1 MFTISF
7 DFDETTKKIKN
18 LKVISSDPGAPTL
31 QVLDNKIQLTQAAI
45 ELIGAKVGDKLVIN
59 YWTVDN
65 QTTFPVI
72 SLATDKT
79 EEGTKITKSLTM
91 SYRGKQNEILK
102 IYGEKFTIEPFND
115 TMFKLTKM
123 EEENLA
129 EEEIDLENTN
139 NLTLNN
145 FDNEF

>member
-7 DFDETTKKIKN
+7 DFDEITKKIKN
-18 LKVISSDPGAPTL
+18 LKVISSDPGTPTL

-91 SYRGKQNEILK
+91 SYRGKQAEILK
-102 IYGEKFTIEPFND
+102 IYGEKFTIEPFNE

-129 EEEIDLENTN
+129 EEETDLENTN
-139 NLTLNN
+139 NLILND
-145 FDNEF
+145 FDYEF

>member
-31 QVLDNKIQLTQAAI
+31 QLLDNKIQLSQAAM
-45 ELIGAKVGDKLVIN
+45 ELIGAKVGDRLVIN

-65 QTTFPVI
+65 QLTFPVI

-79 EEGTKITKSLTM
+79 EEGTKTTKSLTM
-91 SYRGKQNEILK
+91 SYRGKQAEILK
-102 IYGEKFTIEPFND
+102 MYGENFRVEPFKDN
-115 TMFKLTKM
+115 MFKLVKI
-123 EEENLA
+123 EEENLS
-129 EEEIDLENTN
+129 EEMIDLENTN
-139 NLTLNN
+139 NLTFND
-145 FDNEF
+145 FNEE

>member
-31 QVLDNKIQLTQAAI
+31 QVLDNKIQFTQAAI

-91 SYRGKQNEILK
+91 SYRGKQSEILK
-102 IYGEKFTIEPFND
+102 IYGEKFTVEPFND
-115 TMFKLTKM
+115 TMM

-139 NLTLNN
+139 NLTLNT

>member
-18 LKVISSDPGAPTL
+18 LKVISSDPGEPTL
-31 QVLDNKIQLTQAAI
+31 QLLDNKIQLSQAAM
-45 ELIGAKVGDKLVIN
+45 ELIGAKVGDRLVIN

-65 QTTFPVI
+65 QLTFPVI
-72 SLATDKT
+72 GLANDKT
-79 EEGTKITKSLTM
+79 EDGCKITKSKTV
-91 SYRGKQNEILK
+91 SYRGKQAEVLK
-102 IYGEKFTIEPFND
+102 MYGENFKVEPFKEN
-115 TMFKLTKM
+115 MFKLVKV

-145 FDNEF
+145 FDYEF

>member
-31 QVLDNKIQLTQAAI
+31 QLLDNKIQLSQAAM
-45 ELIGAKVGDKLVIN
+45 ELIGAKVGDRLVIN

-65 QTTFPVI
+65 QLTFPVI

-79 EEGTKITKSLTM
+79 EEGTKTTKSLTM
-91 SYRGKQNEILK
+91 SYRGKQAEILK
-102 IYGEKFTIEPFND
+102 MYGENFRVEPFKDN
-115 TMFKLTKM
+115 MFKIVKI
-123 EEENLA
+123 EEENLS
-129 EEEIDLENTN
+129 EEMIDLENTN
-139 NLTLNN
+139 NLTFND
-145 FDNEF
+145 FNEE

>member
-18 LKVISSDPGAPTL
+18 LKVVLSNPGTPML

-91 SYRGKQNEILK
+91 SYRGKQSEVLK
-102 IYGEKFTIEPFND
+102 LYGEKFNIEPFNE
-115 TMFKLTKM
+115 TMFRLTKM

-129 EEEIDLENTN
+129 EEETDLENIN
-139 NLTLNN
+139 NLTLNT